1 MRKWLF
7 LLFLS
12 FTAFILSCKK
22 DGFILSADASL
33 YITKDTIKFDTV
45 FTSVGSFT
53 QSFKIINTNNQKL
66 LLSSIKLMGGG
77 SSAFK
82 ININGVSVSE
92 LNDIEIESNDSIY
105 VFVSL
110 YINPNNSSLPFLIND
125 SIQIKYN
132 NNLRYVQLEA
142 YGQNAHFLNNVI
154 IERDTTFINDL
165 PYVVLG
171 SLYVNNNITLTLNEG
186 CRFFMHANAPLL
198 VEGTLVANGTKNNE
212 VIFCGD
218 RLDEYYKN
226 LPASWPGIY
235 FKPSSKNNV
244 LTCAIL
250 KNATDAIVA
259 DSSSINANPKLV
271 LHQCKIDNALRSGI
285 FAKQSSIDADNC
297 LISNCGKNINIEQ
310 GGIYHFNNCTVVS
323 YSNFYIIH
331 NSPVLQMNNYAY
343 PNGLLTTNDICADFK
358 NCVFWGDGGGFD
370 EEINL
375 NKEGTNPFSVS
386 FRNCLMKSNINNSNA
401 QLIDN
406 IRNTDP
412 SFDSVDTYNNYYLF
426 TTNQFAS
433 PLIDA
438 GLDTTT
444 AVFPF
449 DLNHNNRIA
458 GLKTDI
464 GCYEKQN

>member
-7 LLFLS
+7 ILLLS
-12 FTAFILSCKK
+12 FPAFILSCKK
-22 DGFILSADASL
+22 EGFILSADALL
-33 YITKDTIKFDTV
+33 YITKDSIKFDTV
-45 FTSVGSFT
+45 FTSVGSIT

-110 YINPNNSSLPFLIND
+110 YLNPNNTNLPILIND

-132 NNLRYVQLEA
+132 NNERYVQLEA
-142 YGQNAHFLNNVI
+142 YGQNAHFLNNTI
-154 IERDTTFINDL
+154 IERDTTLINDL
-165 PYVVLG
+165 PYVILG
-171 SLYVNNNITLTLNEG
+171 SLIVKNNATLTLDEG
-186 CRFFMHANAPLL
+186 CRLFMHANAPLL
-198 VEGTLVANGTKNNE
+198 VEGTLIANGTKNNE

-218 RLDEYYKN
+218 RLDEYYKD

-244 LTCAIL
+244 LTYAIL

-259 DSSSINANPKLV
+259 DSNSLNTNPKLV
-271 LHQCKIDNALRSGI
+271 LHQCKIDNALQSGI

-310 GGIYHFNNCTVVS
+310 GGNYHFNNCTVVS

-331 NSPVLQMNNYAY
+331 NSPVLQVNNYAY
-343 PNGLLTTNDICADFK
+343 PNGLLTTGDIYADFK
-358 NCVFWGDGGGFD
+358 NCIFWGDGGGFD

-375 NKEGTNPFSVS
+375 SKEGANPYNVS
-386 FRNCLMKSNINNSNA
+386 FRNCLIKSNINNSDV
-401 QLIDN
+401 LFTDI
-406 IRNTDP
+406 IRNIDP

-426 TTNQFAS
+426 TSNRFAS
-433 PLIDA
+433 PLIDS

-444 AVFPF
+444 AVSPF